1 MFSYFPYAAA
11 FINPEGEGVT
21 IDARLVGIALAIAPL
36 VFVVVGF
43 VSRNSLAPRR
53 ILWAMALL
61 IVLGLSVGLI
71 SPVLG
76 ASAGFGVGVALCLR
90 LPDIPDQV
98 RRRLIAVA
106 LAILYTMILLFLAPS
121 AGVTTGA
128 VVPIIAIGFADE
140 YGAWRLARQGEK
152 GSGSA

>member
-11 FINPEGEGVT
+11 FIDPEAEGPT
-21 IDARLVGIALAIAPL
+21 LDARLVGIALAIAPL
-36 VFVVVGF
+36 VFIVVGF

-53 ILWAMALL
+53 ILLAMGLL

-76 ASAGFGVGVALCLR
+76 ASAGFGVGVAICLR
-90 LPDIPDQV
+90 LPDIPDQM

-106 LAILYTMILLFLAPS
+106 LATLYTMILLFLAPS

-128 VVPIIAIGFADE
+128 VVPLLVVGFADE
-140 YGAWRLARQGEK
+140 YGAWRWARDHG
-152 GSGSA
+152 